1 MKFLNKVALFLFSW
15 VVLLLSIVLCGII
28 FGWIGMGQIEY
39 VVNNLLYEKDVIDK
53 NLYEQVSKRID
64 KLLFEENKKILLH
77 H

>member
-1 MKFLNKVALFLFSW
+1 MQDRYIKLK
-15 VVLLLSIVLCGII
+15 
-28 FGWIGMGQIEY
+28 IEY

-53 NLYEQVSKRID
+53 NLYERVSKKID

>member
-1 MKFLNKVALFLFSW
+1 MEDRYIKLK
-15 VVLLLSIVLCGII
+15 
-28 FGWIGMGQIEY
+28 IEY

-53 NLYEQVSKRID
+53 NLYEQVSKKID

>member
-1 MKFLNKVALFLFSW
+1 MEDRYIKLK
-15 VVLLLSIVLCGII
+15 
-28 FGWIGMGQIEY
+28 IEY

-64 KLLFEENKKILLH
+64 KLLFEEKKILLH

>member
-1 MKFLNKVALFLFSW
+1 MEDRYIKLK
-15 VVLLLSIVLCGII
+15 
-28 FGWIGMGQIEY
+28 IEY

-53 NLYEQVSKRID
+53 NLYEQVLKKID

>member
-1 MKFLNKVALFLFSW
+1 MQDRYIKLK
-15 VVLLLSIVLCGII
+15 
-28 FGWIGMGQIEY
+28 IEY

-77 H
+77 HWLKWLCFITIKKY

>member
-1 MKFLNKVALFLFSW
+1 MEDRYIKLK
-15 VVLLLSIVLCGII
+15 
-28 FGWIGMGQIEY
+28 IEY

-53 NLYEQVSKRID
+53 NLYEQTSKKID

>member
-1 MKFLNKVALFLFSW
+1 MEDRYIKLK
-15 VVLLLSIVLCGII
+15 
-28 FGWIGMGQIEY
+28 IEY

-53 NLYEQVSKRID
+53 NLYEHVLKKID

>member
-1 MKFLNKVALFLFSW
+1 MKDRYIKLK
-15 VVLLLSIVLCGII
+15 
-28 FGWIGMGQIEY
+28 IEY